1 MLNTLI
7 WPLNGIRMNE
17 NTHLK
22 FHMHAKLSSVSGTIK
37 TVFKHCF
44 YVRTGQSTV
53 TNQCDKTPTKV
64 AAKYPGD
71 GESDWYTEQQALT
84 EYREAQL
91 NLLKKALM
99 AVELQGLCHLMCERK
114 ELGTRKVGCE

>member
-1 MLNTLI
+1 MKTPN
-7 WPLNGIRMNE
+7 
-17 NTHLK
+17 LK
-22 FHMHAKLSSVSGTIK
+22 FHMHAKLSGVSATIK
-37 TVFKHCF
+37 TVFKQCF

-53 TNQCDKTPTKV
+53 TNQCDKTSTTV

-71 GESDWYTEQQALT
+71 RESDWCSEQQALT
-84 EYREAQL
+84 EYRGAQL

-114 ELGTRKVGCE
+114 ELGTRKGGWE